1 MASYEE
7 ARVKLT
13 NTQLNKLK
21 SLTKNKTGTTLR
33 ITKKNFQDEEL
44 PHKLLLTTR
53 QTIKVRNAF
62 ANNMSTDIKLS
73 KARISKIIQSGGF
86 LGSWLGKT
94 ISELGKKVVTDLAIP
109 FARDNLAGLVSSITS
124 NTINKFEKEVNG
136 KGDVRAV
143 KGFTLFISNED
154 MNDIIKIIKS
164 LEDSRVLIYGVT
176 ETVKH
181 EIKKNKKVDLLVL
194 C

>member
-181 EIKKNKKVDLLVL
+181 EIKKK
-194 C
+194 

>member
-7 ARVKLT
+7 VRVKLT

-21 SLTKNKTGTTLR
+21 CLTKNKTGTTLR

-73 KARISKIIQSGGF
+73 KAKISKIIQSGGF

-136 KGDVRAV
+136 KGNVRAV
-143 KGFTLFISNED
+143 KGFTLFILNED

-181 EIKKNKKVDLLVL
+181 EIKKDKKMDLLVL